1 MTTLLRRR
9 MLGDLRIR
17 NYANG
22 TCEQYIRQV
31 ALFARHFG
39 RSPDKLTPEHVRL
52 YQLHIIDTLG
62 LSPSTLKIAVS
73 ALRFLYQITLRKDWD
88 LRYIPYPRQ
97 ERRLPVVLSRE
108 EIGRLLQAA
117 GSLRN
122 LALLATA
129 YSTGARASEIVGLRV
144 SDIDGQRRV
153 IHIRRGKGR
162 KDRYVPLFPK
172 HRQTLRTYYR
182 QYRPDPWLFPGG
194 LEGKPLGK
202 RALRDVVVRARK
214 RAGIRKEVTTHAL
227 RHSYGTHLLEAGID
241 LRTIQELLGHRSIQ
255 TVQLYTHLQSKALGV
270 DRVGLDLLHTLEL
283 PEFSS

>member
-17 NYANG
+17 NYATG

-39 RSPDKLTPEHVRL
+39 SSPDRLTPEHVRL
-52 YQLHIIDTLG
+52 YQLHLVEDRG

-73 ALRFLYQITLRKDWD
+73 ALRFFYLVTLRRDWD
-88 LRYIPYPRQ
+88 LRYIPYPRR
-97 ERRLPVVLSRE
+97 ERKLPVVLSRE
-108 EIGRLLQAA
+108 EVDRLLQAA

-162 KDRYVPLFPK
+162 KDRYVPLSP
-172 HRQTLRTYYR
+172 RLQRTLRAYYR
-182 QYRPDPWLFPGG
+182 QHRPDPWLFPGG
-194 LEGKPLGK
+194 REGEPLGK
-202 RALRDVVVRARK
+202 RALRDVVVRTRK
-214 RAGIRKEVTTHAL
+214 RAGIRKEVTTHTL
-227 RHSYGTHLLEAGID
+227 RHCYGTHLLEAGID

-270 DRVGLDLLHTLEL
+270 DRAGLDLLHTLEL
-283 PEFSS
+283 PEFPS